1 MPEAPEVE
9 IESVHE
15 SILETVEREGGVFLR
30 RIALSTALLAAFA
43 AVASLQ
49 AGATV
54 NEALVLKMEATELQA
69 SASDQWAYYQA
80 KGIKA
85 AVQEAV
91 RESWLAADKAAP
103 ARLDQMVQRY
113 TREQE
118 DIKKEAEDK
127 ERARDEKTHQ
137 ADRLLERHHT
147 FANAVALF
155 QIAIA
160 LGAVAALTRARAA
173 WLVSLLAGV
182 GAVALFA
189 GQLVR

>member
-9 IESVHE
+9 IDSVHE
-15 SILETVEREGGVFLR
+15 SIHETVEREGGAFLR

-103 ARLDQMVQRY
+103 ARLDQTIQRY

-118 DIKKEAEDK
+118 EIKKDAEDQ
-127 ERARDEKTHQ
+127 ERARDDKTKQ
-137 ADRLLERHHT
+137 ADRLLARHHT
-147 FANAVALF
+147 LANAVALF

-160 LGAVAALTRARAA
+160 LGAVAALTRARAV
-173 WLVSLLAGV
+173 WLVSLLV
-182 GAVALFA
+182 GAGAIALFA
-189 GQLVR
+189 VPLVR